1 MESARG
7 GSPDASCS
15 DEAVGWNRTAQD
27 AAKAD
32 DARRAADESPAP
44 APETSAA
51 QPFLERRIG
60 YGNGRFFLIVIVLV
74 IVFFVFLVVR
84 NPSPF

>member
-1 MESARG
+1 MARVMAPEA
-7 GSPDASCS
+7 PDASRS
-15 DEAVGWNRTAQD
+15 DEAAGWNRTAQD
-27 AAKAD
+27 AAEAD

-44 APETSAA
+44 APEISA

-74 IVFFVFLVVR
+74 IVFFVFLAVR
-84 NPSPF
+84 NPSF